1 MQHKEPEQTLQPFVP
16 SKRAA
21 ARAAH
26 DWPVRGWNFLGD
38 NTRFYAVGV
47 LAWIH
52 HLEWFFAFV
61 LVPMNV
67 AMAALWWWQRRAD
80 RRFLE
85 SAVVG

>member
-1 MQHKEPEQTLQPFVP
+1 M
-16 SKRAA
+16 AIA
-21 ARAAH
+21 ARAH
-26 DWPVRGWNFLGD
+26 DGVVSDADRASYRTCFYWPVRGWNFLGD

-61 LVPMNV
+61 LVPMNL
-67 AMAALWWWQRRAD
+67 AMAALWLWQRRAD
-80 RRFLE
+80 RRFLG